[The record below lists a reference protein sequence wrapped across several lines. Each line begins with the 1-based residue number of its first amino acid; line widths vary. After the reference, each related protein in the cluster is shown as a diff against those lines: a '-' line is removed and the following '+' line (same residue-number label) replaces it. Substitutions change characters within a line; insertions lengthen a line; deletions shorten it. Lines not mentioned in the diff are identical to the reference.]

1 MFIDC
6 AKLEKILKTDYKTW
20 GVKFGLTKKGMYILN
35 GTGWIIEADNTRI
48 TKEFLGTVI
57 KTCGLAPEKG
67 EFMTYQKGHDP
78 QFETE
83 RKPLLWDMAEDTK
96 EALISPIKIMQN
108 DNMMTVVKTPGGAR
122 LINDARL
129 AMVNPDKCRD
139 DENPP
144 STFAVHGDWL
154 VSCND
159 EMAVG
164 ICFTS
169 PVYKPELEVFFYKI
183 TYVELDDNERTS
195 ERIGNFTA
203 IFHTLDGLQYSV
215 DGAMEYDIEDVCWNP
230 YIECHPT
237 YKIAAEGMCTLKI
250 NGKTMT
256 ANVGQNLTIDT
267 DRMIAYREDGTLNNT
282 KVSGNYEDMYL
293 QPGNNKI
300 EFYGGN
306 LKVIPNWRCL

>member
-1 MFIDC
+1 MAKQWLSERN
-6 AKLEKILKTDYKTW
+6 AKL
-20 GVKFGLTKKGMYILN
+20 
-35 GTGWIIEADNTRI
+35 II
-48 TKEFLGTVI
+48 
-57 KTCGLAPEKG
+57 
-67 EFMTYQKGHDP
+67 
-78 QFETE
+78 
-83 RKPLLWDMAEDTK
+83 
-96 EALISPIKIMQN
+96 S
-108 DNMMTVVKTPGGAR
+108 
-122 LINDARL
+122 
-129 AMVNPDKCRD
+129 D
-139 DENPP
+139 D
-144 STFAVHGDWL
+144 
-154 VSCND
+154 
-159 EMAVG
+159 VG
-164 ICFTS
+164 
-169 PVYKPELEVFFYKI
+169 FFYKI

>member
-1 MFIDC
+1 MQDIQYNDIRGSSLQIFARELISIP
-6 AKLEKILKTDYKTW
+6 AAQPNMEEVKLSGRDGTIYK
-20 GVKFGLTKKGMYILN
+20 FN
-35 GTGWIIEADNTRI
+35 GTYAAT
-48 TKEFLGTVI
+48 
-57 KTCGLAPEKG
+57 
-67 EFMTYQKGHDP
+67 
-78 QFETE
+78 
-83 RKPLLWDMAEDTK
+83 
-96 EALISPIKIMQN
+96 PIKIPFNYIGVVDRWN
-108 DNMMTVVKTPGGAR
+108 DRWRMAKQWLSERNAK
-122 LINDARL
+122 LIISDDADFL
-129 AMVNPDKCRD
+129 
-139 DENPP
+139 
-144 STFAVHGDWL
+144 
-154 VSCND
+154 
-159 EMAVG
+159 
-164 ICFTS
+164 
-169 PVYKPELEVFFYKI
+169 YKI